1 MSFLKNL
8 DSTSKQKIDE
18 IKNLDKKMIMQ
29 SLSTCIQM
37 ERSLTLTILG
47 DQEILLEA
55 FIMVIFYQNKQ
66 KERRRNRI
74 LIQKP
79 GSLQTKQ
86 TDKIESKKEVFKI
99 VLEIFHGRNLVISA
113 FKYDIFPLPKQPQ
126 HEKW

>member
-1 MSFLKNL
+1 
-8 DSTSKQKIDE
+8 
-18 IKNLDKKMIMQ
+18 MQ

-126 HEKW
+126 HEKWSEEEDQKSDDEFYNP